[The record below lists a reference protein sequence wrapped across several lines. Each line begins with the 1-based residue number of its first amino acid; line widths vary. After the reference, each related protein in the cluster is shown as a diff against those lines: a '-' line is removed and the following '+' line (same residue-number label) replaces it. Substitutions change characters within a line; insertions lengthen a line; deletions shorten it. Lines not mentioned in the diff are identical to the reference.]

1 MLKLPAAGGGLN
13 GQVAEGDDVQLVGGL
28 PALLGGSV
36 AARAPRGSLTS
47 VNGPARHQAGET
59 APARSLEALDDAAL
73 VRAAAAGSR
82 DAFDA
87 LVRRHQRAV
96 YQLCYR
102 FAGNH
107 ADACDL
113 AQEAFVRAY
122 RGLAAFKGDAA
133 FATWLHRIAVNAAL
147 TWSASRRP
155 AAEPVEPE
163 RHPDGRQEPADA
175 ALLRAER
182 ARRVRAAIAR
192 LPKKQRAT
200 LVLRVYREL
209 PHEEIARILGSSVG
223 AAKANLFHAL
233 RHLRALLAE
242 EEA

>member
-1 MLKLPAAGGGLN
+1 MAESDVGQLAG
-13 GQVAEGDDVQLVGGL
+13 EL
-28 PALLGGSV
+28 PALVG
-36 AARAPRGSLTS
+36 APRMARGPRGDLTS
-47 VNGPARHQAGET
+47 VSGRARHQAGGT
-59 APARSLEALDDAAL
+59 APKGSLETLDDAAL
-73 VRAAAAGSR
+73 VRAAAEGSR
-82 DAFDA
+82 DAFDE

-113 AQEAFVRAY
+113 AQETFIRAY
-122 RGLAAFKGDAA
+122 RGLPAFKGDAA
-133 FATWLHRIAVNAAL
+133 FTTWLHRIGVNAAL
-147 TWSASRRP
+147 NWSASKRP
-155 AAEPVEPE
+155 VGEPVEPD
-163 RHPDGRQEPADA
+163 RHADSGQAPADV

-182 ARRVRAAIAR
+182 ARRVRAAIVR

-200 LVLRVYREL
+200 LILRVYREL
-209 PHEEIARILGSSVG
+209 PHEEIARILGNSVG

-233 RHLRALLAE
+233 RNLRALLAE